1 MRQLPLGV
9 RLRVGSRFST
19 FFAGDNAAAVAE
31 VAQLAALA
39 GPQVAWL
46 HGPPGSG
53 RTHLLQAACA
63 ASGEAGHAAAYLP
76 MRELAAGGAGVLAGL
91 ATLDLVCLDDVEAVA
106 GSSDWERALFGLYNE
121 LVERGGRLAIAAREP
136 PARSGFALPDLASRL
151 AAASVRPLRPV
162 PEESQGEALA
172 ARAAAQGLELPED
185 TLQYL
190 LRRAPRDF
198 AALCRL
204 LDEMDFASLAAQRRL
219 TVPLVR
225 EVLDR
230 HGH

>member
-19 FFAGDNAAAVAE
+19 FVPGENAAAVAE
-31 VAQLAALA
+31 LMQLSGRG
-39 GPQVAWL
+39 GPQAAWL

-63 ASGEAGHAAAYLP
+63 AAGEAGRAAAYLP
-76 MRELAAGGAGVLAGL
+76 MRELAAGEPGVLAGL
-91 ATLDLVCLDDVEAVA
+91 ETLDLVCLDDLEAVA
-106 GSSDWERALFGLYNE
+106 GGADWERALFGLYNE
-121 LVERGGRLAIAAREP
+121 LGERGGRLVVAAREP
-136 PARSGFALPDLASRL
+136 PARSGFALPDLASRF
-151 AAASVRPLRPV
+151 AAASVLPLRPLR
-162 PEESQGEALA
+162 EESQGEALA
-172 ARAAAQGLELPED
+172 GRAAAQGLDLPED

-204 LDEMDFASLAAQRRL
+204 LDEVDVASLAAQRRL

-230 HGH
+230 QGH

>member
-19 FFAGDNAAAVAE
+19 FFAGDNAVAVAE
-31 VAQLAALA
+31 LAQLSALA
-39 GPQVAWL
+39 GPQVVWL

-63 ASGEAGHAAAYLP
+63 AAGEAGHAAAYLP
-76 MRELAAGGAGVLAGL
+76 MRQLASGGIGMLAGL
-91 ATLDLVCLDDVEAVA
+91 ESLDLLCLDDLESVA
-106 GSSDWERALFGLYNE
+106 GAADWERALFGLYNE
-121 LVERGGRLAIAAREP
+121 LVDKGGRLAVAAREP
-136 PARSGFALPDLASRL
+136 PALSGFALPDLASRF
-151 AAASVRPLRPV
+151 AGASVRPLRPL
-162 PEESQGEALA
+162 PEELQGEALA
-172 ARAAAQGLELPED
+172 ARAAAQGLDLPED

-190 LRRAPRDF
+190 LRRAPRDL
-198 AALCRL
+198 AVLCRL
-204 LDEMDFASLAAQRRL
+204 LDEMDVASLAAQRRL

>member
-19 FFAGDNAAAVAE
+19 FCAGDNAAAVAE
-31 VAQLAALA
+31 LGQLAART

-63 ASGEAGHAAAYLP
+63 AAGEAGRAAAYLP
-76 MRELAAGGAGVLAGL
+76 MRQLATGAAGVLAGL
-91 ATLDLVCLDDVEAVA
+91 ETLDLVCLDDLEAVA
-106 GSSDWERALFGLYNE
+106 GSAAWERALFGLYND

-136 PARSGFALPDLASRL
+136 PARSGFALPDLASRF
-151 AAASVRPLRPV
+151 AAASVRPLRPL
-162 PEESQGEALA
+162 PEDSQGAALA
-172 ARAAAQGLELPED
+172 ARAAAQGLDLPDD

-204 LDEMDFASLAAQRRL
+204 LDEMDAASLAAQRRL

>member
-9 RLRVGSRFST
+9 RLRVSSRFST
-19 FFAGDNAAAVAE
+19 FQPGDNAVAVAE
-31 VAQLAALA
+31 LAQVAGRG
-39 GPQVAWL
+39 GPQAVWL

-63 ASGEAGHAAAYLP
+63 AAGEAGHAAAYLP
-76 MRELAAGGAGVLAGL
+76 LREFAGGDAGILAGQEG
-91 ATLDLVCLDDVEAVA
+91 LDLVCLDDVEAVA
-106 GSSDWERALFGLYNE
+106 GAESWERALFALYNE
-121 LVERGGRLAIAAREP
+121 LAERGGRLALAAREP
-136 PARSGFALPDLASRL
+136 PARTGIALKDLASRL
-151 AAASVRPLRPV
+151 AAASVRPLRPLA
-162 PEESQGEALA
+162 EDAQGEALV
-172 ARAAAQGLELPED
+172 ARAAAQGLDLPED
-185 TLQYL
+185 TRQYL

-204 LDEMDFASLAAQRRL
+204 LDEIDSASLAAQRRI

-225 EVLDR
+225 AVLEQ